1 MTNIL
6 DSIYQN
12 ALLNTPNLIWG
23 ILILIVGWL
32 ISIKIRMMAVDLF
45 SKMRLNQMA
54 KTLGW
59 ESFFDRYDAKM
70 NISRF
75 LGIIIEVFFILL
87 FLMLFFDTIGLS
99 HVNAVLISVINYYPN
114 ILISIV
120 IFIFALYTAS
130 FSKKVVLVSL
140 EKEKI
145 TYSGVLGEIIANS
158 TWILCILAILYQL
171 NIVPELILTVFIGFV
186 ALIVITFGLAFGLG
200 GKDLAKRILEELKDE
215 IK

>member
-1 MTNIL
+1 MANIL

-23 ILILIVGWL
+23 ILILIVGWI
-32 ISIKIRMMAVDLF
+32 ISIRIRMMAVDLF
-45 SKMRLNQMA
+45 NKMRLNQMA

-75 LGIIIEVFFILL
+75 LGVIIEAFFILL

-99 HVNAVLISVINYYPN
+99 HVNTVLISIINYYPN
-114 ILISIV
+114 ILISLV

>member
-1 MTNIL
+1 MANIL

-32 ISIKIRMMAVDLF
+32 VSIRIRMMAVDIF

-59 ESFFDRYDAKM
+59 ESFFDRYDTKM

-75 LGIIIEVFFILL
+75 LGVIIEVFFILL

-99 HVNAVLISVINYYPN
+99 HVNTVLISVINYYPN

>member
-1 MTNIL
+1 MANIL

-32 ISIKIRMMAVDLF
+32 VSIRIRMMAVDIF

-59 ESFFDRYDAKM
+59 ESFFDRYDTKM

-75 LGIIIEVFFILL
+75 LGAIIEVFFILL

-99 HVNAVLISVINYYPN
+99 HVNTVLLSVINYYPN

-120 IFIFALYTAS
+120 IFVFALYTAS

>member
-1 MTNIL
+1 MANIL

-32 ISIKIRMMAVDLF
+32 ISIRIRIMAVDIF

-59 ESFFDRYDAKM
+59 ESFFDRYDTKM

-75 LGIIIEVFFILL
+75 LGVIIEVFFILL

-99 HVNAVLISVINYYPN
+99 HVNTVLISVINYYPN